1 MNSSYPQPCMGDVKC
16 ENCMTIHGKNPQDTL
31 NFEYLSMMLS
41 TKNFFGHIKNYFS
54 LNLSSGIFEL
64 RKRRQKM

>member
-1 MNSSYPQPCMGDVKC
+1 M
-16 ENCMTIHGKNPQDTL
+16 EKNPQDTL

-64 RKRRQKM
+64 RKKKTKDVIREKSRNCEDEVRLPESK